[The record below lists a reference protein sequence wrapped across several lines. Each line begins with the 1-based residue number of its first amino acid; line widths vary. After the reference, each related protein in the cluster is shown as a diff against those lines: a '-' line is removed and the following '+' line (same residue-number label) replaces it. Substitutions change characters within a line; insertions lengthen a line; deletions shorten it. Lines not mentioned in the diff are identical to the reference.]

1 MDKFLNDKN
10 IFETMKSKTLVV
22 ATLAAAFVASVLA
35 VPLADAVGSFLAI
48 RTAIVQPETNE
59 LQAKLVTHGL
69 IPKDGSGGAFGY
81 GILTSAGLDGIMVA
95 TTHGGVLDSAIQK
108 NANDPVWHNHFVK
121 LASQG
126 ACGGGPG
133 VVDITFE
140 SPGKVKVNGNSI
152 QLRDIP
158 STFTGTNALTGLPTT
173 ITPGTSVQ
181 NVVSFQL
188 SPVFDS
194 NHNLQAVCVIDIAP
208 AEKLRINSE
217 DNNANDNNE
226 N

>member
-1 MDKFLNDKN
+1 
-10 IFETMKSKTLVV
+10 MKPKKYVAASLV
-22 ATLAAAFVASVLA
+22 AAFVASVLA
-35 VPLADAVGSFLAI
+35 FPLAGAVGDFLAI
-48 RTAIVQPETNE
+48 KIATTQSKTNE
-59 LQAKLVTHGL
+59 LEAKLVTHGL

-81 GILTSAGLDGIMVA
+81 GILTSAGLDGIIVA
-95 TTHGGVLDSAIQK
+95 TTHGGVLDSAVQT
-108 NANDPVWHNHFVK
+108 NADDPVWHNHFVK
-121 LASQG
+121 LASQA
-126 ACGGGPG
+126 ACNGGPG

-140 SPGKVKVNGNSI
+140 SPGKVNVNGNSI

-158 STFTGTNALTGLPTT
+158 STFTGTNALTGLSTT

-181 NVVSFQL
+181 NAVSFQL

-208 AEKLRINSE
+208 AEKLKINSE
-217 DNNANDNNE
+217 DNHANANNE

>member
-1 MDKFLNDKN
+1 
-10 IFETMKSKTLVV
+10 MKPKKYVAASLV
-22 ATLAAAFVASVLA
+22 AAFVASVLA
-35 VPLADAVGSFLAI
+35 FPLAGAVGDFLAI
-48 RTAIVQPETNE
+48 KIAITQSETNE
-59 LQAKLVTHGL
+59 LEAELVTHGL

-81 GILTSAGLDGIMVA
+81 GILTGAGLDGIIVA

-140 SPGKVKVNGNSI
+140 SPGKVNVNGNSI

-158 STFTGTNALTGLPTT
+158 STFTGTNALNGLPTT

-208 AEKLRINSE
+208 AEKLKINSE

>member
-95 TTHGGVLDSAIQK
+95 TTHGGVLDSALQTG
-108 NANDPVWHNHFVK
+108 ASDPVWHNHFVQ
-121 LASQG
+121 LGSDSTN
-126 ACGGGPG
+126 CGSNPA
-133 VVDITFE
+133 VTDITFE
-140 SPGKVKVNGNSI
+140 SPGKVKVQGNNI
-152 QLRDIP
+152 QLDDMP
-158 STFTGTNALTGLPTT
+158 ATFTGTNALTGLPTT
-173 ITPGTSVQ
+173 ISPGTSVG

-188 SPVFDS
+188 APVFAGD
-194 NHNLQAVCVIDIAP
+194 NLVAVCVTNITP
-208 AEKLRINSE
+208 AEKLTIQSE
-217 DNNANDNNE
+217 D
-226 N
+226 

>member
-1 MDKFLNDKN
+1 VRR
-10 IFETMKSKTLVV
+10 IFKTMKPKKYVAASLV
-22 ATLAAAFVASVLA
+22 AAFVASVLA
-35 VPLADAVGSFLAI
+35 FPLAGAVGDFLAI
-48 RTAIVQPETNE
+48 KIAITQSETNE
-59 LQAKLVTHGL
+59 LEAELVTHGL

-81 GILTSAGLDGIMVA
+81 GILTGAGLDGIIVA

-158 STFTGTNALTGLPTT
+158 STFTGTDALTGLPTT
-173 ITPGTSVQ
+173 ITPGTNVQ

-208 AEKLRINSE
+208 AEKLRINPE

>member
-1 MDKFLNDKN
+1 M
-10 IFETMKSKTLVV
+10 IKSKTFVV
-22 ATLAAAFVASVLA
+22 ASLVAAFVASALA
-35 VPLADAVGSFLAI
+35 LPLAAAVGDFLTIKIA
-48 RTAIVQPETNE
+48 TTQSVTDKLE
-59 LQAKLVTHGL
+59 AKLITHGL

-81 GILTSAGLDGIMVA
+81 GILTSAGLDGIIVA

-140 SPGKVKVNGNSI
+140 SPGKVNVNGNSI

-173 ITPGTSVQ
+173 ITPGTNVQ

-208 AEKLRINSE
+208 AEKLKINSE
-217 DNNANDNNE
+217 DNHANANNE

>member
-1 MDKFLNDKN
+1 
-10 IFETMKSKTLVV
+10 MKPKKYVAASLV
-22 ATLAAAFVASVLA
+22 AAFVASVLA
-35 VPLADAVGSFLAI
+35 FPLAGAVGDFLAI
-48 RTAIVQPETNE
+48 KIATTQSETNE
-59 LQAKLVTHGL
+59 LEAELVTHGL

-81 GILTSAGLDGIMVA
+81 GILTGAGLDGIIVA

-121 LASQG
+121 LASQD

-140 SPGKVKVNGNSI
+140 SPGKVNVNGNSI
-152 QLRDIP
+152 QLRDMP

-173 ITPGTSVQ
+173 ITPGTNVQ

-208 AEKLRINSE
+208 AEKLKINSE

>member
-1 MDKFLNDKN
+1 
-10 IFETMKSKTLVV
+10 MKPKKYVAASLV
-22 ATLAAAFVASVLA
+22 AAFVASVLA
-35 VPLADAVGSFLAI
+35 FPLAGAVGDFLAI
-48 RTAIVQPETNE
+48 KIATTQSETNE
-59 LQAKLVTHGL
+59 LQAELVTHGL

-81 GILTSAGLDGIMVA
+81 GILTGAGLDGIIVA

-140 SPGKVKVNGNSI
+140 SPGKVNVNGNSI

-158 STFTGTNALTGLPTT
+158 STFTGTDALSGLSTT
-173 ITPGTSVQ
+173 ISPGTGVQ

-194 NHNLQAVCVIDIAP
+194 NHNLQAVCVTDIAP
-208 AEKLRINSE
+208 AEKLKINSE
-217 DNNANDNNE
+217 NSNANGNNE